1 MTDFKRRFQ
10 AKKQQT
16 PIPTQKVLVFGWG
29 FEQYAIAIEQ
39 VLRIVTDFTPH
50 GQLNNGHSLV
60 KYQNDVITLLNLQ
73 TLFPQVPPPTA
84 TPYLL
89 ICQRSHRQT
98 TPDYIGIPLTEMP
111 KVLDIPRPQFA
122 PLPPSYDTQQELK
135 AIEQVIYPEQGGIIF
150 YLNPAYLGL
159 AE

>member
-16 PIPTQKVLVFGWG
+16 PIPTQKVLVFSLGP
-29 FEQYAIAIEQ
+29 EQYAIAIEQ

-50 GQLNNGHSLV
+50 GQLHNGHSLV
-60 KYQNDVITLLNLQ
+60 KYQEDVITLLNLQ
-73 TLFPQVPPPTA
+73 ENFPQIPPLTS
-84 TPYLL
+84 TPYLM
-89 ICQRSHRQT
+89 ICYNPHSQT

-111 KVLDIPRPQFA
+111 KVLDIPLPQFA

-135 AIEQVIYPEQGGIIF
+135 GIEQVIYPEQGGIIF
-150 YLNPAYLGL
+150 YRKFWV
-159 AE
+159 